1 MKKFKYPL
9 SSDTWNK
16 KEVLAIQDVIKS
28 KKFTMGGKVE
38 NFEKA
43 FSKYIGSK
51 YCIMVNSGSSAN
63 LLMVASLFFMKKNKL
78 KRGDEVIVPAISW
91 STTFYPL
98 SQYGLKLKF
107 VDIDLETLNFDLDQ
121 LSKAITKKTKLI
133 MVVNLLGNQ
142 IILIKLKILLNQKKF

>member
-1 MKKFKYPL
+1 MSQLSFIDIMKKFKYPL

-28 KKFTMGGKVE
+28 KKFTMGKKVE

-121 LSKAITKKTKLI
+121 LSCKSH
-133 MVVNLLGNQ
+133 
-142 IILIKLKILLNQKKF
+142 FF